1 MFNRQFG
8 LLVMATFLLSPTLV
22 NASAFDEGTHL
33 SVGNVQIHTTENGTT
48 LRTPKIQIDTPNAA
62 QNRVLISGR
71 RRLRTPA
78 IKRPRVLPAA
88 AMRRKIESNVQTTI
102 NKTSPTNNSTIRST
116 TIQNTTIRGRRV
128 IPAPST
134 QVESNV
140 QTIINKTLPA
150 NNSTIQNSTVRSS
163 TIRNSSNGSHSVNE
177 NRQSVHCSGGGSSVS
192 QSISTVNGRTVRSEV
207 RGNCGNNS
215 NDSSNDD

>member
-48 LRTPKIQIDTPNAA
+48 LRTSKIQIDTPNSA

-71 RRLRTPA
+71 RRVRTPA

-102 NKTSPTNNSTIRST
+102 NKTSPTNNSTIQNT
-116 TIQNTTIRGRRV
+116 TIQNSTIRGRRV
-128 IPAPST
+128 IPAEST
-134 QVESNV
+134 HQQIESNV
-140 QTIINKTLPA
+140 QTIINKTSPG
-150 NNSTIQNSTVRSS
+150 NNSTVRSS
-163 TIRNSSNGSHSVNE
+163 TIQNSTNGSHSVNE
-177 NRQSVHCSGGGSSVS
+177 QHQSIRCSGGGSSVS
-192 QSISTVNGRTVRSEV
+192 QSISTVNGRTVSSEV
-207 RGNCGNNS
+207 RGCGNNS
-215 NDSSNDD
+215 NSSSSNDD